1 MKYSLFLFTA
11 LLLSHLVSAQEL
23 ANKDQV
29 LERLM
34 LEPKDTLLW
43 ECYVGKSWNSMTI
56 FEKEQIT
63 ELANRYTKEITEHLA
78 IIEQKKR
85 DDFEA
90 NFDAQADSIEMTAD
104 KLLGTEYLD
113 ERKRVEKNAREA
125 AEASIAE
132 LKNLSQNMSQNLPL
146 IEDEIKK
153 RATALDIEYEK
164 YSTNNGEDIL
174 NWVKQYGQSIYKATY
189 NQILVK
195 ENESAGE

>member
-1 MKYSLFLFTA
+1 MKYSLFLLTA
-11 LLLSHLVSAQEL
+11 LLLPILVSAQEL
-23 ANKDQV
+23 ANKDEV

-63 ELANRYTKEITEHLA
+63 ELSNRYTKEITEHLA
-78 IIEQKKR
+78 VIEQKKR

-90 NFDAQADSIEMTAD
+90 NFDAQADSIEMTAE
-104 KLLGTEYLD
+104 KLLGSEYLD
-113 ERKRVEKNAREA
+113 DKKRIEKNAREA

-132 LKNLSQNMSQNLPL
+132 LKNLSQNMAQNLPL
-146 IEDEIKK
+146 IEDEIEK
-153 RATALDIEYEK
+153 RATSLDIEYVK

-195 ENESAGE
+195 ENDAAGE